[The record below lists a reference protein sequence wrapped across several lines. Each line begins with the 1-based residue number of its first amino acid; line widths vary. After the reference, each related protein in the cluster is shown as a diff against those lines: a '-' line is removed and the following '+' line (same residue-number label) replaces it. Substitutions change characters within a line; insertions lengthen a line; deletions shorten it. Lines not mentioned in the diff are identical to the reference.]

1 MDGDHFHPSISHCI
15 FMCIVGSENMLRFE
29 VTINGACCMIRFTLD
44 PSTYASDSAVMRRRA
59 VRSRMDTIASDRTML
74 QLIITLDLQKC
85 PLSIFTT
92 TSIKR
97 VELRE
102 ERAFPWNKETA
113 GSE

>member
-1 MDGDHFHPSISHCI
+1 
-15 FMCIVGSENMLRFE
+15 
-29 VTINGACCMIRFTLD
+29 MIRFTLD

-92 TSIKR
+92 TSI
-97 VELRE
+97 
-102 ERAFPWNKETA
+102 
-113 GSE
+113 